1 MRFLNFL
8 ESPYQGTGGPV
19 IWPSIW
25 HRIVGRFKCDNV
37 GRTVN
42 SEALYECKLLS
53 ILLHRICLPK

>member
-1 MRFLNFL
+1 MRFLNFS